1 MARIAGV
8 DLPKNKQ
15 VSVSLQYIYG
25 IGPSLSRKIIE
36 QAGVDPYTKVSD
48 LAEEEVNRLREIIDK
63 GYRVEGD
70 LRKEIDLNIK
80 RLLEIGSYRGSR
92 HRHGLP
98 VRGQRT
104 RTNARTKRGPRKTVA
119 GRGQRRGVAKK

>member
-8 DLPKNKQ
+8 DIPKNKQ
-15 VSVSLQYIYG
+15 VSISLQYIYG
-25 IGPSLSRKIIE
+25 IGPSLSKKILA

-48 LAEEEVNRLREIIDK
+48 LVEGEVNRLREIIDRE
-63 GYRVEGD
+63 YNVEGE

-80 RLLEIGSYRGSR
+80 RLVEIGSYRGSR

-104 RTNARTKRGPRKTVA
+104 RTNARAKRGPRKTVA
-119 GRGQRRGVAKK
+119 GRGQRRGATKK